1 LNRRGSPSELPKGD
15 EHRDDGSMTITT
27 TSAPPTAA
35 SPPATPAIEAR
46 AVQLRHA
53 GGTVGLDDVN
63 LAIHPGT
70 VTAIIG
76 PSGAGKST
84 LLEVLAGV
92 RRPTSGTV
100 AVRDAD
106 RIGFVPQEDI
116 LHTALPLRRTL
127 RHAAALRLP
136 STAGATQIDAAVD
149 RALAVLGLSH
159 RADVPVGRLSGGER
173 KRASVAC
180 ELLTDPKLCLLD
192 EPTSGLDPVAAA
204 DLLDQL
210 AVLARQGSTIVL
222 TTHAGD
228 DLAWC
233 DQVVAVAPGG
243 RIAATGSAAEVLDAL
258 AATTFAELHRRL
270 ERQAPAPAAL
280 DSDRSRASRRLR
292 SAPTPRTHGA
302 GWFRQWLVLTRRST
316 ELVVHDKLTL
326 AILLG
331 SPAAVTAM
339 MATLFGARPAV
350 DDPAQLALIGYWL
363 AFAAFFFG
371 LTFGLLQV
379 CTEASILRREHHVG
393 VRTGAYLAS
402 KVALLAP
409 LVFAVI
415 IGMVAVLV
423 VTDRLPTLSG
433 GELAGLLA
441 SMALLGA
448 VALLLGLAASA
459 AVETPAQAALA
470 LPMLCFPAV
479 LFGGSVVPVALM
491 SGVGRVMA
499 AIVPT
504 RWGFE
509 AVSDHL
515 GANALVGGSTGH
527 SAIVLLASAVIVTAT
542 ARIAIGRRA
551 ST

>member
-1 LNRRGSPSELPKGD
+1 
-15 EHRDDGSMTITT
+15 
-27 TSAPPTAA
+27 
-35 SPPATPAIEAR
+35 
-46 AVQLRHA
+46 
-53 GGTVGLDDVN
+53 
-63 LAIHPGT
+63 
-70 VTAIIG
+70 
-76 PSGAGKST
+76 
-84 LLEVLAGV
+84 
-92 RRPTSGTV
+92 
-100 AVRDAD
+100 
-106 RIGFVPQEDI
+106 
-116 LHTALPLRRTL
+116 
-127 RHAAALRLP
+127 
-136 STAGATQIDAAVD
+136 
-149 RALAVLGLSH
+149 
-159 RADVPVGRLSGGER
+159 
-173 KRASVAC
+173 
-180 ELLTDPKLCLLD
+180 
-192 EPTSGLDPVAAA
+192 
-204 DLLDQL
+204 
-210 AVLARQGSTIVL
+210 
-222 TTHAGD
+222 
-228 DLAWC
+228 
-233 DQVVAVAPGG
+233 
-243 RIAATGSAAEVLDAL
+243 
-258 AATTFAELHRRL
+258 
-270 ERQAPAPAAL
+270 
-280 DSDRSRASRRLR
+280 
-292 SAPTPRTHGA
+292 
-302 GWFRQWLVLTRRST
+302 
-316 ELVVHDKLTL
+316 
-326 AILLG
+326 
-331 SPAAVTAM
+331 
-339 MATLFGARPAV
+339 V

-527 SAIVLLASAVIVTAT
+527 SAIVLLASAVIVTVT